1 MITYQD
7 YEKATDKTK
16 WLQSAI
22 NKYRG
27 SAEYRQAVEETEYMA
42 GRNCTIMNAMRVI
55 YDMAGIPMV
64 NFAASNNKIR
74 NRMIHRL
81 VTDRCSYSL
90 GNGVSFAGKKKQ
102 RGTDGKTITVDP
114 TKEILGDK
122 FDREVFRAAYWALS
136 NGESYMYVH
145 KGHDV
150 DKWEYN
156 LFKKTEFLPLYD
168 EHDGTLRG
176 GVRFWS
182 LEWGKR
188 PVIAI
193 LYTEEGYTRYET
205 PEGKNSISSL
215 EPVKELQP
223 YTEIVKNSEAYG
235 EEIVATN
242 RPNRLPIF
250 PLYSGENRVG
260 ALGNLKPLIDA
271 FDMVLSGFANDI
283 NDIAQV
289 YWLISGAMGMTEK
302 DKRQLLDRLILQH
315 MAIIDGEHSKIEG
328 FTQEIPYAA
337 REKCMTMLRNQMYE
351 NWGGF
356 DVHTIEAGATNDH
369 IDAGYWPM
377 DEEADSFEYELIEF
391 IQNILAMIGI
401 QDIPQF
407 KRNKVSNQLEQ
418 TQMVMLAAQNL
429 DEQTILEKLPWITVD
444 EVDEIMARLDSETMS
459 RFETGEDTEETEEIE
474 EDGEA

>member
-7 YEKATDKTK
+7 YEKAQDKTK
-16 WLQSAI
+16 WLQAAI

-27 SAEYRQAVEETEYMA
+27 SAEYKKAVEECEYMA

-55 YDMAGIPMV
+55 YDMAGIPMT

-90 GNGVSFAGKKKQ
+90 GNGVTFAGKKKENIN
-102 RGTDGKTITVDP
+102 GKEVTVDP
-114 TKEILGDK
+114 TKDTLGDR
-122 FDREVFRAAYWALS
+122 FDREVYRTAYWALS
-136 NGESYMYVH
+136 NGEAFLYVH
-145 KGHDV
+145 KGYEA

-168 EHDGTLRG
+168 EHTGVLRG
-176 GVRFWS
+176 GIRFWS

-215 EPVKELQP
+215 EQVKKLKP
-223 YTEIVKNSEAYG
+223 YTVTVTESEAYG
-235 EEIVATN
+235 QEVVATN
-242 RPNRLPIF
+242 NPGRLPIF
-250 PLYSGENRVG
+250 PLYSGENRAS
-260 ALGNLKPLIDA
+260 ALDNQKPLIDA
-271 FDMVLSGFANDI
+271 FDMILSGFANDI

-289 YWLISGAMGMTEK
+289 YWLVSGAMGWSEA

-315 MAIIDGEHSKIEG
+315 MAVVDGENSKIEG
-328 FTQEIPYAA
+328 FTQDIPYEA

-356 DVHTIEAGATNDH
+356 DVHTIEAGSTNDH

-377 DEEADSFEYELIEF
+377 DEEADAFEYELIEF
-391 IQNILAMIGI
+391 IQNILRMIGI
-401 QDIPQF
+401 EDVPQF
-407 KRNKVSNQLEQ
+407 KRNKVSNQKEQ
-418 TQMVMLAAQNL
+418 TEMVMMAADVL

-444 EVDEIMARLDSETMS
+444 EVDVILARRDAENYS
-459 RFETGEDTEETEEIE
+459 RFEEEESTPDDQSTPE
-474 EDGEA
+474 EDAEE